1 MSRHLIICLPEEGLT
16 LNNYQHPTSASPI
29 ETGAIKSGLSNL
41 IVILQG
47 IRVGSVEE
55 HNQYSLKLPQRIQSS
70 SPGKMEFIS
79 PSSKLIPSKFWKL
92 IPSQGTN
99 ASPGFIQRVI
109 SLTEYNWVL
118 PSQQPRKEPRRQS
131 LLIPS
136 EVY

>member
-1 MSRHLIICLPEEGLT
+1 MSCHLSTRRRFVHQQLSAPHKCLPHRNRGNKEWSK
-16 LNNYQHPTSASPI
+16 QSDCS
-29 ETGAIKSGLSNL
+29 
-41 IVILQG
+41 ILQG

-55 HNQYSLKLPQRIQSS
+55 HNQYSSKLPQRIQSS
-70 SPGKMEFIS
+70 SPGKMAFIS

-109 SLTEYNWVL
+109 SLTGYNWVIL
-118 PSQQPRKEPRRQS
+118 SQKPRKERPRRS
-131 LLIPS
+131 LLTPS